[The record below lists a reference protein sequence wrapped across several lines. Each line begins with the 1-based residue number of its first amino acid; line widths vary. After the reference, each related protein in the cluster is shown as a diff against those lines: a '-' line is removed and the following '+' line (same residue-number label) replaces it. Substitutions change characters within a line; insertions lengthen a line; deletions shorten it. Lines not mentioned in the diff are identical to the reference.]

1 MKWLTDAVRRAAPL
15 LAREGARVLV
25 TVAVSLGLL
34 GEVCGADLLRV
45 LPLAL
50 KPFGS

>member
-1 MKWLTDAVRRAAPL
+1 MKWLTDVGRRAAPL

-34 GEVCGADLLRV
+34 GEACGADVLRLLGLV
-45 LPLAL
+45 S